1 MEFCTHRASALTDF
15 SAGARS
21 PFQNVELYMGVSN
34 TDVQRMGRKSP
45 RAASPAMGQ
54 SPFHHLGSGEHT
66 GASLDT
72 GGYEV
77 FC

>member
-1 MEFCTHRASALTDF
+1 MD
-15 SAGARS
+15 
-21 PFQNVELYMGVSN
+21 VSN

-45 RAASPAMGQ
+45 RVASPAMGQ
-54 SPFHHLGSGEHT
+54 SPFYHLGSGEHT

-72 GGYEV
+72 GGYGV